1 MIKLSQP
8 KAYGAIKPLHDSTGR
23 PVRCTPTAVV
33 EPSVQDEDVP
43 DCAECPWQRGT
54 PMAQIE
60 RTQP

>member
-23 PVRCTPTAVV
+23 PIRCTSTDAA
-33 EPSVQDEDVP
+33 EPIEEDESVPE
-43 DCAECPWQRGT
+43 CAGCPCRRGT
-54 PMAQIE
+54 RRAQIE

>member
-23 PVRCTPTAVV
+23 PIRCTSEDAV
-33 EPSVQDEDVP
+33 EPSVQGEDAP
-43 DCAECPWQRGT
+43 ECADCPWRLGT

-60 RTQP
+60 RTHP